1 MGAQRGPVLLI
12 LMSKPLSAL
21 GCGAHRLGRRLIRVC
36 GPLIQLGGPSLGR
49 SSQQLRAAETA
60 RVIPL
65 QQL

>member
-1 MGAQRGPVLLI
+1 
-12 LMSKPLSAL
+12 MSKPLSAL